1 MTIKTTP
8 ALLDRLDKALGKQGL
23 TLKRAQLLE
32 VAAAAFGHRNSNA
45 MTAAAQAGDLALPP
59 VQPSARIQLANGET
73 LMVLLD
79 PAANASY
86 AIDESFLEQVVN
98 EERGEEAGITPYG
111 HLVDLNPALDWNG
124 EIICQGRAPDDVEFV
139 DIHIGIISHKHGS
152 SSYAAFSEQ
161 DLYLQMK
168 EYVLENW
175 HEIEQ
180 WADEQ
185 PDDMLPEE
193 AVDAYFDLCNEH
205 SVEEYLE
212 VSSETARLPM
222 RLPSPAPAAELIMLA
237 EHLEVGLGEDIWY
250 HGQDFGSKNPGDPDR
265 IKENQIEIAQQAMTK
280 AAALL
285 RAIAAGGRTPASSKP
300 VPSPEAKPENSRF
313 MATADDWGDAL
324 TTKEQALAG
333 VGRTLNRDC
342 RHPVKL
348 GTVARENDA
357 LFVVPVVEFH
367 FDEDDF
373 DGEVSALARAE
384 RYIKQLDPLLDRL
397 EAEAE
402 LMENTAKGV
411 HTINVFIP
419 MAAAK
424 ASTTTEDWFAGL
436 SYLLLTREEK
446 EAGKQVTCEITA
458 QMDVRR
464 YIISVD
470 PLGDTTWDGTFDALR
485 WGKDAAAEML
495 RLDPDEFARS
505 PMAPDWV
512 QNWGGP
518 FVVDPIG
525 LEELFDL

>member
-23 TLKRAQLLE
+23 NLKRTQLLE

-45 MTAAAQAGDLALPP
+45 MTAAARAGDFALAP

-73 LMVLLD
+73 LIVLLD

-124 EIICQGRAPDDVEFV
+124 EIICQGRAPDDVELV

-175 HEIEQ
+175 YEIEQ
-180 WADEQ
+180 WSDEQ
-185 PDDMLPEE
+185 PDDMSPED

-205 SVEEYLE
+205 SVEESLDL
-212 VSSETARLPM
+212 SSETARLPM
-222 RLPSPAPAAELIMLA
+222 RLPSPAPAAELITLA
-237 EHLEVGLGEDIWY
+237 EHLEVGLGADIWY
-250 HGQDFGSKNPGDPDR
+250 RAHDLRSNDPGDPDR
-265 IKENQIEIAQQAMTK
+265 EKKNQIEIAQQAMTK

-285 RAIAAGGRTPASSKP
+285 RAIAAGGRTLAKAET
-300 VPSPEAKPENSRF
+300 VAGPEARPENSRF
-313 MATADDWGDAL
+313 MANAADWADTLTAE
-324 TTKEQALAG
+324 EQALAG

-342 RHPVKL
+342 RYPVKL
-348 GTVARENDA
+348 GTLARDNDA
-357 LFVVPVVEFH
+357 LFVVPIVEFH
-367 FDEDDF
+367 FEEDDF
-373 DGEVSALARAE
+373 DGAVSALARAE
-384 RYIKQLDPLLDRL
+384 RYINQLDPLLDRL
-397 EAEAE
+397 DAEAE
-402 LMENTAKGV
+402 LMENTAEGV
-411 HTINVFIP
+411 HTLNVFIP

-424 ASTTTEDWFAGL
+424 GSTTAEDWFAGL

-446 EAGKQVTCEITA
+446 EAGKQVICEFTS
-458 QMDVRR
+458 QMDVRK

-525 LEELFDL
+525 LEELFGL